1 MMNLDEFRIVETK
14 LTKTM
19 TFFLN
24 FFSAY
29 DKHTLTISDHKQ
41 GKSLVMQSVLKKL
54 IEQNK
59 IISFNFGMQRSM
71 SLEVVQKH
79 IEDNLLKQGGNIV
92 APPIGKKVIVWLDDL
107 NLSMSKSKPES
118 LLRNLQVQGGWF
130 SLDKFNFTE
139 VRNALFFMNISIN
152 EDNVKETKRVLN
164 SLNLDVLAKSTLFK
178 LKKYNYQDFHFV
190 FSEIIR
196 PAVDLVNPEHDE
208 HLLYVLS
215 KRFAKLI
222 YFNRD
227 SRQKLTNSYYAN
239 LDL

>member
-1 MMNLDEFRIVETK
+1 M
-14 LTKTM
+14 
-19 TFFLN
+19 
-24 FFSAY
+24 
-29 DKHTLTISDHKQ
+29 
-41 GKSLVMQSVLKKL
+41 
-54 IEQNK
+54 
-59 IISFNFGMQRSM
+59 
-71 SLEVVQKH
+71 
-79 IEDNLLKQGGNIV
+79 
-92 APPIGKKVIVWLDDL
+92 
-107 NLSMSKSKPES
+107 
-118 LLRNLQVQGGWF
+118 
-130 SLDKFNFTE
+130 DKFNFTE